1 MIEPKKRVGPFV
13 VDAEGELDMAK
24 TTGSPLAAA
33 EPVPPATA
41 SGATAL
47 SNTDIVDDIVS
58 AKVAE
63 PKRKSRIARLAKR
76 RGWGGKTVKPAAPSE
91 TGMDHRPQ
99 ESIVPSASV
108 ASTALTLVVAI
119 MTFLASLTLGAVT
132 LVSDSARSWTSDV
145 SREVT
150 VQIAPAEGRD
160 LADDVLAART
170 IAGAV
175 EGITSVTVMDEAQV
189 SQLLS
194 PWLGSGLDAAL
205 DENSAGALPIP
216 AMIMLGID
224 LSNPPDI
231 DTLRVRLETEIP
243 TATLDDHRAWVG
255 RLATMAGSMIAIGI
269 VIFLLV
275 VAATVLIV
283 VFATRGAMAGNA
295 HVIEVLHFVGAEPP
309 YIAGQFQKHF
319 LLLGLRGALVG
330 GIAAI
335 MAFIAM
341 GFWTSGSV
349 ADLAA
354 EQVRALF
361 GTFSV
366 GPAGYLGVG
375 ILIFA
380 VALLT
385 AFTSRYTVMRHV
397 GGLDGTKPPRTD

>member
-13 VDAEGELDMAK
+13 VEG
-24 TTGSPLAAA
+24 GG
-33 EPVPPATA
+33 EPPQDPA
-41 SGATAL
+41 
-47 SNTDIVDDIVS
+47 
-58 AKVAE
+58 VAE
-63 PKRKSRIARLAKR
+63 TPDAKPVTPTEAFAGEAFKTVEPKKPSRIASLAKR
-76 RGWGGKTVKPAAPSE
+76 RGWSGKTVKPSAASE
-91 TGMDHRPQ
+91 NAEGDRPQ
-99 ESIVPSASV
+99 QSIVPHASV

-132 LVSDSARSWTSDV
+132 LVNDSARSRTSDV

-160 LADDVLAART
+160 LAADILSAQT
-170 IAGAV
+170 IAGAMPGV
-175 EGITSVTVMDEAQV
+175 ITVRVMDDTQV
-189 SQLLS
+189 SELLA

-205 DENSAGALPIP
+205 DGSVADALPVP
-216 AMIMLGID
+216 AMIMLGVD
-224 LSNPPDI
+224 LNNPPDL

-255 RLATMAGSMIAIGI
+255 RLAIMAGSMIAIGI

-319 LLLGLRGALVG
+319 LLLGLRGAVVG
-330 GIAAI
+330 GVAAI
-335 MAFIAM
+335 IAFVIM
-341 GFWTSGSV
+341 GFWTGTSV
-349 ADLAA
+349 ADPAA

-397 GGLDGTKPPRTD
+397 GGLDGTVRSRD

>member
-1 MIEPKKRVGPFV
+1 MIEPKKKVGPFV
-13 VDAEGELDMAK
+13 VDENTGEFEKPAVVEKTAPKPDVAK
-24 TTGSPLAAA
+24 PAAA
-33 EPVPPATA
+33 EQFKKP
-41 SGATAL
+41 
-47 SNTDIVDDIVS
+47 
-58 AKVAE
+58 
-63 PKRKSRIARLAKR
+63 SRIASLAKR
-76 RGWGGKTVKPAAPSE
+76 RGWSGKAVKPSTAAE
-91 TGMDHRPQ
+91 GGEDDRPQ
-99 ESIVPSASV
+99 QSIVPHASV

-132 LVSDSARSWTSDV
+132 LVNDSARGWTSDV

-160 LADDVLAART
+160 LAADILSAQT
-170 IAGAV
+170 IAGAMV
-175 EGITSVTVMDEAQV
+175 GIVSVKVMDDAQV
-189 SQLLS
+189 SELLA
-194 PWLGSGLDAAL
+194 PWLGAGLDPAL
-205 DENSAGALPIP
+205 GGVADALPIP

-224 LSNPPDI
+224 LSNPPDL

-319 LLLGLRGALVG
+319 LLLGLRGAVVG
-330 GIAAI
+330 GVAAI
-335 MAFIAM
+335 ISFIVM
-341 GFWTSGSV
+341 GYWTGTSV
-349 ADLAA
+349 ADPAA

-366 GPAGYLGVG
+366 GPAGYLGVA

-397 GGLDGTKPPRTD
+397 GGLDGTVRSRD